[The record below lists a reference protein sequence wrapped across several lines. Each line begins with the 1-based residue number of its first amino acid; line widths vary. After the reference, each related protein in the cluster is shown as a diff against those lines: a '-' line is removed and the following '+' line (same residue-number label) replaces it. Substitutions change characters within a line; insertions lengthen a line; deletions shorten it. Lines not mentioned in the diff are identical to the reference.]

1 MPCCDSR
8 ADPAI
13 VFDAEPGDLFV
24 CCNVASLVP
33 PYSDPGTAHHGTPS
47 AIEYA
52 VSVLKAG
59 PCACCSPHE
68 I

>member
-1 MPCCDSR
+1 MSCCDSR

-13 VFDAEPGDLFV
+13 VFDADPGDLFV
-24 CCNVASLVP
+24 CRNVANLMP
-33 PYSDPGTAHHGTPS
+33 PYTPGEGHHGTPS

-52 VSVLKAG
+52 VTVLKAG
-59 PCACCSPHE
+59 PCAYCSPRD